1 MATITKTKSG
11 YRIQL
16 YINGKRP
23 SATFKTQRECKE
35 WEASQIYL
43 FDPIV
48 AAQRKI
54 TFEEMLCRY
63 RDEYSVSKKGYRAEI
78 IRINKIL
85 RLEKNLLC
93 RQDIKDIGSKDINNW
108 VRRCKERGLK
118 NSSIIREWT
127 VINSVFDTAIKDW
140 EWLKVNPMKNAKRP
154 ESDPPRERLITDD
167 EIQIMLFMFD
177 YLDNFEFKTIKSR
190 CGAIL
195 LFALET
201 AMRAQEIC
209 NLEWRDIE
217 LEKRVLTIRESKT
230 YSGIRKVPLSS
241 RACEIIEIM
250 KSVNGNR
257 RTVFDVKAGS
267 LSTTFY
273 KARNKAGLTGFTFH
287 DSRATACTRLAK
299 KLQPYDLARMLGHKD
314 LKMVMVYYRE
324 SAEDIAAL
332 LD

>member
-35 WEASQIYL
+35 WEVSQTYL
-43 FDPIV
+43 FDPDV
-48 AAQRKI
+48 AEKRKI
-54 TFEEMLCRY
+54 TFEEMLLRY
-63 RDEYSVSKKGYRAEI
+63 RDECSIKNKGHHWEK

-85 RLEKNLLC
+85 RLEKKLLC
-93 RQDIKDIGSKDINNW
+93 IKDIKDITRHDINNW
-108 VRRCKERGLK
+108 VQRSREAGLK
-118 NSSIIREWT
+118 DSSIHREWC
-127 VINSVFDTAIKDW
+127 IISSAFNTAIKEW
-140 EWLKVNPMKNAKRP
+140 EWLKDNPMKNANRP
-154 ESDPPRERLITDD
+154 KPSPPRDRLISDE
-167 EIQIMLFMFD
+167 EIQTMLYMFD
-177 YLDNFEFKTIKSR
+177 YADDSEFRTITSR

-195 LFALET
+195 LFTLET

-209 NLEWRDIE
+209 NLEWRDVE
-217 LEKRVLTIRESKT
+217 VEKRVLTIRESKT
-230 YSGIRKVPLSS
+230 YSGIRKVPLSR
-241 RACEIIEIM
+241 RACEIIEMMRKI
-250 KSVNGNR
+250 NGNR
-257 RTVFDVKAGS
+257 RTVFEVKTGT
-267 LSTTFY
+267 LSTIFY
-273 KARNKAGLTGFTFH
+273 KIRNKAGLTGFTFH

-324 SAEDIAAL
+324 SAEEIAAL